1 MGNKEKKVDRQF
13 KERKSHGEHRNGRKA
28 QFKNH
33 STHFGEVPNEY
44 IDRERVGY
52 NADA

>member
-1 MGNKEKKVDRQF
+1 MGNKEKKPDRQF

-44 IDRERVGY
+44 IDRERLGY